1 MPQFDAKA
9 FLKTL
14 TSAPGVYR
22 MLDAEGMVLYVG
34 KARDLKRRV
43 SSYFRRNQSSLKTR
57 SLMAQVADVE
67 ITVTNTETE
76 ALLLENNLIKQHRP
90 RYNVLLRDDKS
101 YPYIHLTSHQFP
113 RLRFYRGARREK
125 GSYFGP
131 YASTVAVRDTLNY
144 LQKLFQIRSC
154 SDSFFANRSR
164 PCLQYQ
170 IKRCTAPCVNY
181 ISAEDYQQDIDHAVM
196 FLQGRN
202 REVIDALVRRMEQAS
217 SGQDYEQAAQ
227 YRDQIVQLRQTTQRQ
242 YVSGDINNADA
253 DAIAISYGNG
263 VYCIAVMFIRNGR
276 NLGSKIFFP
285 RIGAKRA
292 ATGEAELATVLDAF
306 LAQYYIGR
314 PVPVEILLNS
324 PVESRQLLE
333 QAFSEQTH
341 RKVVIKHRLRG
352 ERSRWQALAQRNAE
366 QALTARL
373 AANTTLQKRFADLQK
388 ILQLDQLPTRLE
400 CFDISHTMGEATVA
414 SCVVFGLEGAIKSD
428 YRRFNIAD
436 ITPGDDYA
444 ALYQALTRRYTRLK
458 KGEGKL
464 PDILFIDGG
473 KGQVTQAAR
482 VLEELQ
488 IPEILLVGIAKGP
501 ERKPG
506 LEELIIANGEKARVF
521 HLPPDSMAL
530 HLIQQVRDEAHR
542 FAISG
547 HRARRAKTRRSSPL
561 ETIEGLGPKRRQLLL
576 KQFGGLQGVSR
587 AGIDDLTQISG
598 ISKALAQRI
607 YDCFHAD

>member
-1 MPQFDAKA
+1 MPDFDAKA

-22 MLDAEGMVLYVG
+22 MLDKAGTVLYVG

-43 SSYFRRNQSSLKTR
+43 SSYFRRNQASLKTR
-57 SLMAQVADVE
+57 SLMEQVAEVE
-67 ITVTNTETE
+67 ITVTHTETE
-76 ALLLENNLIKQHRP
+76 ALLLENNLIKQYRP

-101 YPYIHLTSHQFP
+101 YPYIHLTNHQFP

-131 YASTVAVRDTLNY
+131 YASTVAVRDTLNH

-170 IKRCTAPCVNY
+170 IKRCTAPCVGY
-181 ISAEDYQQDIDHAVM
+181 ISPKDYQQDIDHAVM

-202 REVIDALVRRMEQAS
+202 REVIDALVQRMEQAS
-217 SGQDYEQAAQ
+217 AEQAYEQAAQ
-227 YRDQIVQLRQTTQRQ
+227 YRDQIGQLRQTTQRQ
-242 YVSGDINNADA
+242 HVSGGMGDA
-253 DAIAISYGNG
+253 DAIAITYSNG
-263 VYCIAVMFIRNGR
+263 IYCIAVMFVRGGH

-285 RIGAKRA
+285 RIAAKRI
-292 ATGEAELATVLDAF
+292 TDGEAEINTVLDAF

-314 PVPVEILLNS
+314 PVPAEILLNCA
-324 PVESRQLLE
+324 VENRQLLE
-333 QAFSEQTH
+333 QAFSEQAH

-352 ERSRWQALAQRNAE
+352 ERASWHLLAQRNAE
-366 QALTARL
+366 EALNARL
-373 AANTTLQKRFADLQK
+373 AADTTLQKRFTALQLA
-388 ILQLDQLPTRLE
+388 LQLDQLPARLE

-414 SCVVFGLEGAIKSD
+414 SCVVFGLEGAIKAD
-428 YRRFNIAD
+428 YRRFNIED

-444 ALYQALTRRYTRLK
+444 AMYQALTRRYTRLK

-473 KGQVTQAAR
+473 KGQVSQAAK

-488 IPEILLVGIAKGP
+488 IPEVMLVGIAKGP

-506 LEELIIANGEKARVF
+506 LEELIIADGEKMRAF
-521 HLPPDSMAL
+521 SLPPDSLAL

-547 HRARRAKTRRSSPL
+547 HRARRAKARRTSPL
-561 ETIEGLGPKRRQLLL
+561 EAIEGLGPKRRQLLL
-576 KQFGGLQGVSR
+576 KQFGGLQGIGQ
-587 AGIDDLTQISG
+587 AGIDDLTQVQG

-607 YDCFHAD
+607 YDRFHAG